1 MTDFTN
7 QDKINLLSKEIV
19 NAKELIF
26 RCELDEVDTE
36 HDMYAAWSAEL
47 QKLNNKLTLLESKLA
62 ELEGE

>member
-19 NAKELIF
+19 NVKELIF

-36 HDMYAAWSAEL
+36 HEMYNAWSAEL
-47 QKLNNKLTLLESKLA
+47 LKLNNKLTLMESKLD